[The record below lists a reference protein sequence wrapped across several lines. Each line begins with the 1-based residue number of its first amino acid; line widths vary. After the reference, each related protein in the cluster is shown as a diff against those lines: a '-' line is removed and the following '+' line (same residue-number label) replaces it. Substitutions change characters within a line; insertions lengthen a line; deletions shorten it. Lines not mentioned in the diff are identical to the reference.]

1 MNKGHTVPCALDKT
15 IGTYAI
21 FEFCRDK
28 MCEIPKKI
36 IDKNKLHKPTLDV
49 SLSVSHGLIFCMCA
63 EDEPVAWEVCSC
75 VKSVHTSGCC

>member
-1 MNKGHTVPCALDKT
+1 
-15 IGTYAI
+15 
-21 FEFCRDK
+21 
-28 MCEIPKKI
+28 MCEIPKKN

-75 VKSVHTSGCC
+75 VKSVHTSGCCKKHDAQES